1 MCDELAVLKASLCRY
16 ASRFDAALLSPSAA
30 SVVVDL
36 AAGIEA
42 SAAAL
47 KALAAARAADG
58 RGWRSSGHRSAAEE
72 LAARTGTTLRD
83 AKETLAT
90 GRNLAIQ
97 PEVAEAALSG
107 ELSAEKT
114 AALAGAG
121 EAAAGLVDRA
131 KKAPLSTVREDV
143 GRAKAAGLVDL
154 EARRRAVHRRRALRA
169 WTDPEGCWHLSANG
183 CPEDGAQ
190 VMAVLSPLADVRF
203 DEARQAGE
211 REDPAAYRFD
221 AFVALFRRL
230 ASQDGAAP
238 PSPPAAAGSAAPS
251 NPPDAGTPGAG
262 SSPTPGG
269 TGTPCAGAAGAAGA
283 GNPPDAGS
291 PSAGGQPSPAGP
303 PPAGVAGKAG
313 QGKHRRRS
321 GAPVKLIVRVDYD
334 TFLRGTVLKGETCE
348 LVGYGPVPVSVVHDL
363 LQTGDPFVAAVLT
376 KAKQVVGVA
385 HLGRKPNVWQCTAL
399 EWLYPS
405 CAAEGCPVQA
415 HLQKDHREDWARTY
429 FTAFDLLDLLC
440 AHHHGLKTRDNW
452 SLVEGTGKRPFVTPD
467 DPRHPRLRY
476 RSPPEAA

>member
-90 GRNLAIQ
+90 GRNLASQ

-114 AALAGAG
+114 AALADAG
-121 EAAAGLVDRA
+121 DAAAGLVDRA

-169 WTDPEGCWHLSANG
+169 WTDNEGCWHLSANG

-230 ASQDGAAP
+230 ASRDGAAP
-238 PSPPAAAGSAAPS
+238 PAPPAAGSSGTPATPGH
-251 NPPDAGTPGAG
+251 PPDAGTPGAG
-262 SSPTPGG
+262 SSPSP
-269 TGTPCAGAAGAAGA
+269 AS
-283 GNPPDAGS
+283 PPDAGS
-291 PSAGGQPSPAGP
+291 PSAGGQPGPAGSPA
-303 PPAGVAGKAG
+303 PASPETGVKAG

-334 TFLRGTVLKGETCE
+334 TFLRGTVAKGETCE